1 MLTKLAKE
9 LDPNRLV
16 SAANLYTVKFSS
28 ELNKITDM
36 IGYNIYFGWYY
47 GEMSDYGNYLDK
59 LHAAR
64 PEMPLGVSEYGV
76 DSNPALHSEEPKV
89 KDYSEEYQAL
99 FHETVY
105 PILRGKDYLWGS
117 FVWNMFD
124 FSSDRRNE
132 GGVKFLNSKGLV
144 SHDRS
149 LRKDAFYYY
158 KAVWSKEP
166 FVHICSQRF
175 IKRAHKAIDIK
186 VYTNQSSV
194 VLTINGDEWGR
205 AENNGN
211 GTVVFRKVALRPGEN
226 TVRAVAGRWKDH
238 CVFEHVEYEDESY
251 CLPDQG
257 EGTVRNWFLSD
268 GDTVKLNLTH
278 K

>member
-105 PILRGKDYLWGS
+105 PILRGKDYLS
-117 FVWNMFD
+117 FPL
-124 FSSDRRNE
+124 FSALPHLSPLIVSTIEDW
-132 GGVKFLNSKGLV
+132 LV
-144 SHDRS
+144 
-149 LRKDAFYYY
+149 
-158 KAVWSKEP
+158 
-166 FVHICSQRF
+166 
-175 IKRAHKAIDIK
+175 
-186 VYTNQSSV
+186 
-194 VLTINGDEWGR
+194 
-205 AENNGN
+205 
-211 GTVVFRKVALRPGEN
+211 
-226 TVRAVAGRWKDH
+226 
-238 CVFEHVEYEDESY
+238 
-251 CLPDQG
+251 
-257 EGTVRNWFLSD
+257 
-268 GDTVKLNLTH
+268 
-278 K
+278 